1 MEHKSKFLF
10 QFATINQT
18 NLSNFQSHFRLFELH
33 CYHISQNLL
42 SKGTVKIYAKILPA
56 LSK

>member
-18 NLSNFQSHFRLFELH
+18 NLSNFQSQFRLFELN
-33 CYHISQNLL
+33 CYHISQNKL
-42 SKGTVKIYAKILPA
+42 SMDTVKIYAKILPA